1 MKSAIKLVVF
11 IYFLS
16 NIFPG
21 LAAAQEVPLLDTK
34 TTISMDLQDAS
45 LKDILKLLSQQ
56 SGLNFIASK
65 AVQDRDITLYLDN
78 VPIKEAMD
86 KLFSANNL
94 SYELDKK
101 ANIFIVKDW
110 GEPQIETIT
119 KVFPLKYASVSSSSL
134 RKELT
139 NIMSTDSSSAEGDSK
154 SGSSSSSSSGSSSGG
169 TSSQKNTSTSSG
181 SSEQTS
187 LADIVKKILSS
198 YGSVVEDART
208 NSLIITEIPSRMPVI
223 ERTLAALDVPIA
235 QVLIEVEMLDVSKD
249 DVDQLGIKFG
259 QTPITLNTVWQ
270 GASTT
275 SKFPFGSFFN
285 TEDTLTK
292 GLFGI
297 NTGTTSSPVSTYKI
311 LLDFLKTR
319 TDTKY
324 LARPKILTLN
334 NETAEIRITT
344 NESIGIKNSSSTSS
358 GGLTSDTSGDPERAD
373 TGVLLRVTP
382 QVSEATGEITLF
394 IYPEVREAAQG
405 SSLTAASKTYQFR
418 DVETRSTK
426 SSVRIKDG
434 ETVILGGMIRN
445 EYQLVTTKLPILG
458 DIPILGAL
466 FRHKDLKK
474 NKEREL
480 LVFITPRIVKET
492 DKSKLAQ
499 IEQAAAS
506 GREQNTVSTN
516 ERYAAINTSL
526 NTFEKEKK

>member
-1 MKSAIKLVVF
+1 MKTAIRLFVF

-21 LAAAQEVPLLDTK
+21 LAAAQEVPLLDSK

-86 KLFSANNL
+86 KLFNANNL

-101 ANIFIVKDW
+101 ANIFIIKDW

-139 NIMSTDSSSAEGDSK
+139 NILSSDTSSGDNDSQ
-154 SGSSSSSSSGSSSGG
+154 SGSSSTSSSAGG
-169 TSSQKNTSTSSG
+169 TSSQKSTSTSSG
-181 SSEQTS
+181 TTEQTS
-187 LADIVKKILSS
+187 LVDVIKKILSS

-249 DVDQLGIKFG
+249 DVDQLGVKFG

-270 GASTT
+270 GASAT

-285 TEDTLTK
+285 TEDTVTK

-297 NTGTTSSPVSTYKI
+297 NTGTASSPVSTYKI
-311 LLDFLKTR
+311 MLDFLKTR

-382 QVSEATGEITLF
+382 QVSVDTGEITLF
-394 IYPEVREAAQG
+394 IYPEVKEATAG
-405 SSLTAASKTYQFR
+405 NLLTAASKNYQFR

-480 LVFITPRIVKET
+480 LVFITPRIVKEA

-499 IEQAAAS
+499 IEQAATS
-506 GREQNTVSTN
+506 GREQNTVSTS

-526 NTFEKEKK
+526 NTFEKKKK